1 MSNVK
6 IFTGITPLDFDADV
20 ILEAAIGKLKS
31 VVIIGEFEDGNEFF
45 SSSVSSGPEII
56 WMIERAKIE
65 LLRTVD

>member
-6 IFTGITPLDFDADV
+6 IFTGVTPLDFDADV

-45 SSSVSSGPEII
+45 SSSVASGPETI
-56 WMIERAKIE
+56 WMIERAKLK
-65 LLRTVD
+65 LLGTVD

>member
-1 MSNVK
+1 MGDVK

-20 ILEAAIGKLKS
+20 ILEAAIGKLNS

-45 SSSVSSGPEII
+45 SSSVASGPETI
-56 WMIERAKIE
+56 WMIERAKIK